1 MPENVRSVMP
11 GTTRNDYHA
20 RPSNSLLASESIVE
34 FVEFLCITT
43 LGLLIV
49 QIISMVRHQLTRDR

>member
-1 MPENVRSVMP
+1 
-11 GTTRNDYHA
+11 
-20 RPSNSLLASESIVE
+20 VE

-49 QIISMVRHQLTRDR
+49 QIISMVRHQFSRDR